1 MCTFAS
7 FDCTILTIMRNKNS
21 GKNTSMTTNTAVE
34 VKEHL
39 TNESIVKLDKP
50 KKPTSLTKTP
60 KIVETISGSDKSVV
74 SFNSKSAPVKNVPE
88 GSVSDRAAR
97 FNRFALSNNRMATRA
112 MMEEHANE
120 LLGGGLIVLKGANN
134 NEIAFEIEGVRLPTS
149 GYYFT
154 K

>member
-1 MCTFAS
+1 MA
-7 FDCTILTIMRNKNS
+7 NKNS
-21 GKNTSMTTNTAVE
+21 GKKTSMTTNTTVNTTVE

-39 TNESIVKLDKP
+39 TNEPVVKLDKP
-50 KKPTSLTKTP
+50 KKPVSLTKTP
-60 KIVETISGSDKSVV
+60 KIIETISGSDKSVV

-112 MMEEHANE
+112 MMEEYASE
-120 LLGGGLIVLKGANN
+120 LLGGDLIVLKGASN
-134 NEIAFEIEGVRLPTS
+134 NEVAFEIEGVRLPSS